1 MGMIVDPSGPN
12 PFNKKKGQ
20 SAEWTI
26 WETLKKILVS
36 RGITTATDIEMKDNP
51 GAALK
56 KAAPGMIA
64 AVALPFALPSLVS
77 AAGINAPAATAA
89 SASGAGGVGGL
100 AAVAGPAAALEP
112 FTNALKDPV
121 KALSS
126 PSGPLDLPAI
136 PADGIQSEPGIL
148 PTGAEP
154 VAPLNDQASAAGAP
168 AQAGFNPWI
177 IVGAIAAL
185 VYFNKN

>member
-1 MGMIVDPSGPN
+1 MIVDPSGAN

-26 WETLKKILVS
+26 WETLKKILLS
-36 RGITTATDIEMKDNP
+36 RGITTATNIEMKDNP

-77 AAGINAPAATAA
+77 AAGINAPAAAA
-89 SASGAGGVGGL
+89 AAPGAGGL

-112 FTNALKDPV
+112 FTSALKDPV

-148 PTGAEP
+148 PTGAAP

-185 VYFNKN
+185 VYFNKK